1 MSRLP
6 HSHAG
11 PSSQPYPTTPSSSRP
26 IDASSPPSSRSTY
39 ASSRAA
45 YPPSVLAKRKTPA
58 YIEIP
63 DDDDDDDAPTSSI
76 PIPKR
81 NKRPSNPGASA
92 QLNYDSDDD
101 AGAHDIIDLSQD
113 TEGEFGEDWEHYG
126 HMLTKIVGVQYYT
139 GIATVGEQ
147 VLLMRE
153 PRNKAS
159 SLSFTCFHGA
169 GLLI

>member
-6 HSHAG
+6 YSHAG

-39 ASSRAA
+39 ASSRAI
-45 YPPSVLAKRKTPA
+45 YPPSVSTKRKTPA

-63 DDDDDDDAPTSSI
+63 DDDDDDAPTSSI

-101 AGAHDIIDLSQD
+101 AGAHDVIDLSQD

-126 HMLTKIVGVQYYT
+126 HMLTKVVGVQYYT

-159 SLSFTCFHGA
+159 SLSLTYLHG
-169 GLLI
+169 GRLLI